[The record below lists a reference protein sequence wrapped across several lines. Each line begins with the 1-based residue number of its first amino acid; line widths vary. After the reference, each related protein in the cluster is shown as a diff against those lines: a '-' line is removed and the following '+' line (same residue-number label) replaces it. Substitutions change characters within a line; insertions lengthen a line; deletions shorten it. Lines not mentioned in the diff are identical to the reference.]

1 MTKEIT
7 RDDLNEIWFRWD
19 SFEKPLGIEDKAWK
33 FTEKLNE
40 KISDMVFLLGDFDKK
55 AASALGEQVGA
66 VVTQPFLLCYYI
78 GYELASGKMNRADSS
93 LYLTAATEPIDTF
106 VLKLLEILVGKGIT
120 SPEKGRDMAVE
131 IAKLTGEASNNI
143 CVLGI
148 ENFGKVAT
156 NSSTS
161 SHTSDSGLKK
171 CPYCA
176 EMIQE
181 AAIVCRHC
189 GRTLTETRTEYPP
202 KKKDNYGLAITS
214 LALGIFSLLAWLYPI
229 CGFPISVIG
238 LILGITSTSS
248 SKRSLAIAG
257 IVMSAIGLILTVA
270 NAAIGAYLGYTGQ
283 LYQ

>member
-1 MTKEIT
+1 MTELQT
-7 RDDLNEIWFRWD
+7 NEPR
-19 SFEKPLGIEDKAWK
+19 
-33 FTEKLNE
+33 
-40 KISDMVFLLGDFDKK
+40 
-55 AASALGEQVGA
+55 
-66 VVTQPFLLCYYI
+66 
-78 GYELASGKMNRADSS
+78 
-93 LYLTAATEPIDTF
+93 
-106 VLKLLEILVGKGIT
+106 
-120 SPEKGRDMAVE
+120 
-131 IAKLTGEASNNI
+131 
-143 CVLGI
+143 
-148 ENFGKVAT
+148 
-156 NSSTS
+156 
-161 SHTSDSGLKK
+161 LKK
-171 CPYCA
+171 CPFCA

-189 GRTLTETRTEYPP
+189 GRTLTENQTNLQLQ
-202 KKKDNYGLAITS
+202 KKDNYGLAITS